1 MARVSFSPLV
11 EEIVGKL
18 AGSVFQD
25 SYGGMQIRTRV
36 TPRNPQSKY
45 QQLRRG
51 EFGFLSASWRGLTS
65 IERQTFIDN
74 ATSPGAALNLF
85 LQANVNLTLVEEPT
99 ITTYV
104 PSTDPGT
111 MQIEFDTAEEG
122 SLTVKATGSPLV
134 VPAGTKLL
142 LQVTYQ
148 KAPTKIFTNP
158 SQYSPVIS
166 FDEGTDLT
174 LPVSILTEWQ
184 ARYGV
189 MLPDKRFCLSSAL
202 IDKSNGHRGATLI
215 NCTTVEEMAKF
226 VRITTDITNP
236 ASSGTGVT
244 DIYSYNIPANT
255 FNAVGDTVIMFIW
268 GIMSG
273 TITNAMIGW
282 EIPGIANFQHAT
294 TSTLPWAYYIKL
306 VRTGSDSLEI
316 IFNGNR
322 STNIVAVNQGTVTGI
337 DFTSIIATNWQLQA
351 PVAGTITAKMMYTNK
366 ELV

>member
-11 EEIVGKL
+11 EEIIGKL

-25 SYGGMQIRTRV
+25 SYGGLQVRTRV
-36 TPRNPQSKY
+36 SPRNPQSTF

-51 EFGFLSASWRGLTS
+51 EFGFLSASWRGLS
-65 IERQTFIDN
+65 PVDRQTFIDN
-74 ATSPGAALNLF
+74 AASPGAALNLF

-111 MQIEFDTAEEG
+111 MQIEFDTAETG
-122 SLTVKATGSPLV
+122 SLTVKATGSPQV

-148 KAPTKIFTNP
+148 KAPTKIFSNP

-184 ARYGV
+184 TRYGV
-189 MLPDKRFCLSSAL
+189 MLPEKRFCLSSAL

-215 NCTTVEEMAKF
+215 NCTTVTEMAKF
-226 VRITTDITNP
+226 VKVFTDLTLTT
-236 ASSGTGVT
+236 
-244 DIYSYNIPANT
+244 AN
-255 FNAVGDTVIMFIW
+255 
-268 GIMSG
+268 
-273 TITNAMIGW
+273 
-282 EIPGIANFQHAT
+282 
-294 TSTLPWAYYIKL
+294 
-306 VRTGSDSLEI
+306 TGSDTDAFIYSMP
-316 IFNGNR
+316 GNTLASEGDCLYCNYKGQR
-322 STNIVAVNQGTVTGI
+322 TVGGGNASIKWNFAGTDVIPPPYVTANDWDLTVKAIRKGSDTLIVSAILTNTAGVVSEDMLSISAI
-337 DFTSIIATNWQLQA
+337 DFTISNNIKLILRPFT
-351 PVAGTITAKMMYTNK
+351 AGTIVGLSAYINK